1 MEFSTEQIETI
12 EKYAG
17 CFLPP
22 SDLAV
27 ILGVDP
33 FMFKAELRNYESP
46 ARAAYLKGKTISKAQ
61 LLEQEMKLAK
71 IGSPLGI
78 ESTKAALIQMELDE

>member
-1 MEFSTEQIETI
+1 MEFSSDQLETI
-12 EKYAG
+12 ERYAG

-27 ILGVDP
+27 ILGIDP
-33 FMFKAELRNYESP
+33 HLFKAELRNYDSP
-46 ARAAYLKGKTISKAQ
+46 VRAAYLKGKTIAKAQ

-78 ESTKAALIQMELDE
+78 ESTKAALLNMELDE